1 MEDEREDGRQNMH
14 CMEDELAETRK
25 KSAETVLEKR
35 CDDFYQIYEMKD
47 KVYAKFEKAEETRC
61 VSSQQAEYIL
71 SEEKDK
77 VSEVRQLPYKN
88 IDEKMSYL
96 EENSAEARRF
106 TFRRMADMEEK

>member
-47 KVYAKFEKAEETRC
+47 KVYAKFEKG
-61 VSSQQAEYIL
+61 
-71 SEEKDK
+71 
-77 VSEVRQLPYKN
+77 
-88 IDEKMSYL
+88 
-96 EENSAEARRF
+96 
-106 TFRRMADMEEK
+106 